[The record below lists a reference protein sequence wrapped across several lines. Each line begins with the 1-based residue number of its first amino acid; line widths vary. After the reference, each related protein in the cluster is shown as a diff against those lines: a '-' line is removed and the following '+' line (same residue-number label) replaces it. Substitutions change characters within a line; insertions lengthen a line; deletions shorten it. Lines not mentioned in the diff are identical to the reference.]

1 MKQKKT
7 VQKILSVFDQ
17 YYGKPEIMLNFRTP
31 YELLVAT
38 VLSAQCTDVRV
49 NKTTEVLYQE
59 ANTPQA
65 MVALGEE
72 NLQPIIKSCGLSK
85 TKAKN
90 IVSLSEML
98 LKEYDGEV
106 PMEHE
111 QLVALPGVGRKT
123 ANVVVSNAF
132 GIPAIAVD
140 THVFRVANRIGLANA
155 KDVLGT
161 EKDLMKAIPKDT
173 WSDAHHWLIY
183 HGRRIC
189 KARNPLCEE
198 CPIQKWC
205 DYYKV
210 PKKSRS

>member
-7 VQKILSVFDQ
+7 VQKILSVLDQ
-17 YYGKPEIMLNFRTP
+17 YYGKPETMLNFRTP

-65 MVALGEE
+65 MVALGEDK
-72 NLQPIIKSCGLSK
+72 LQPIIKSCGLSK

-98 LKEYDGEV
+98 LNEYNGEV

-140 THVFRVANRIGLANA
+140 THVFRVANRIGLAKA

-205 DYYKV
+205 DYYKL